1 LSTHVVNFFFPFCE
15 YSAILEQNKERRRC
29 MLKGFD
35 KELLRKRIAQARDQ
49 QGLNQAELA
58 EKAGV
63 TPAAISQIEKGTRIP
78 TIPVL
83 HGIADVLGVS
93 LDYLSGK
100 TDSSELQDL
109 LQHEEIKAFYR
120 GFESL
125 DNEDKEIIKN
135 HIEFLKSKHQS
146 NKEK

>member
-1 LSTHVVNFFFPFCE
+1 
-15 YSAILEQNKERRRC
+15 

-35 KELLRKRIAQARDQ
+35 KELLGKRIAQERDQ
-49 QGLNQAELA
+49 QGMNQAELA
-58 EKAGV
+58 AKAGV

-83 HGIADVLGVS
+83 HRIADVLGVS
-93 LDYLSGK
+93 LNYLSGE

-125 DNEDKEIIKN
+125 DNEDKKIIKS

>member
-1 LSTHVVNFFFPFCE
+1 
-15 YSAILEQNKERRRC
+15 

-35 KELLRKRIAQARDQ
+35 KELLRKRITQARDQ
-49 QGLNQAELA
+49 KGMHQAELA
-58 EKAGV
+58 EKTGV
-63 TPAAISQIEKGTRIP
+63 TPAAISQIEKGIRVP

-83 HGIADVLGVS
+83 HRIADVLGVS

-109 LQHEEIKAFYR
+109 LQHEEVKAFYR

-125 DNEDKEIIKN
+125 DNEDKKIIEN
-135 HIEFLKSKHQS
+135 HIEFLKSKYRRK
-146 NKEK
+146 KEE